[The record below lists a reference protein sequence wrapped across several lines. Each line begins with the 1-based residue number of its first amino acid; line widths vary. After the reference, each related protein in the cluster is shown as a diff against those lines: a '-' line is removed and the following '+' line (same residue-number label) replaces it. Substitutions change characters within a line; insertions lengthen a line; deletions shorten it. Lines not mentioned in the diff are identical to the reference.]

1 MSARKKYRDFVESDE
16 EILPDKVCFGKSR
29 GYVGLTCPHCKVKFT
44 SIPTEN
50 VASSKASKCKAHL
63 AKCPA
68 YECPSCDEDEPPT
81 TKSTALVVHDK
92 CIAEREV
99 LKQEKSTLEQ
109 KLDAM
114 TQQLSASREEAK
126 QEREEARQ
134 QQEREREQARQSQDN
149 LTSAI
154 NGVKSQLD
162 RWEGGL
168 VAAMEC
174 EFKFVRPITAETI
187 PIQMRSRESQLALK
201 YSKSDEVEAV
211 NRERMLTQLST
222 KDKQISNLQRENNG
236 LRSNLKSLDN
246 KLKDALAEKETMVTR
261 AVMKEKVM
269 CAETES
275 KRRYVDLKKQSITIH
290 NNQNVTIEKLE
301 AENAKLKA
309 DNAKLKGML
318 RKRPIPGSE
327 EETRALCKRPAI
339 GGTQA
344 QKGSTDLAAKV

>member
-1 MSARKKYRDFVESDE
+1 MPNPK
-16 EILPDKVCFGKSR
+16 
-29 GYVGLTCPHCKVKFT
+29 KFT
-44 SIPTEN
+44 DFIESGPVSRKRNHYPYTECDHILLKCPRCDDEFAAIPQDSF
-50 VASSKASKCKAHL
+50 ASNRTARIKSHL

-68 YECPSCDEDEPPT
+68 YECSSCDEDAPPAP
-81 TKSTALVVHDK
+81 KSTALVAHDQ
-92 CIAEREV
+92 CIAERNV
-99 LKQEKSTLEQ
+99 LKQEKSSLEE

-126 QEREEARQ
+126 REREEARQ
-134 QQEREREQARQSQDN
+134 SQNN

-168 VAAMEC
+168 VSAMEC
-174 EFKFVRPITAETI
+174 EFKLVRPITAETI

-222 KDKQISNLQRENNG
+222 KDKQISNMQRENNG

-246 KLKDALAEKETMVTR
+246 KLKDALAAKETMVTR

>member
-114 TQQLSASREEAK
+114 TQELSASREEAK
-126 QEREEARQ
+126 QER
-134 QQEREREQARQSQDN
+134 EREREQARQSQDN
-149 LTSAI
+149 LTTAI
-154 NGVKSQLD
+154 NGVKAQLD
-162 RWEGGL
+162 RWESGL
-168 VAAMEC
+168 VSAMEC
-174 EFKFVRPITAETI
+174 EFKLVRPITAETI
-187 PIQMRSRESQLALK
+187 PIQMRSRDSQLALQ
-201 YSKSDEVEAV
+201 YSKSHEATETDK
-211 NRERMLTQLST
+211 ERMETEFSA
-222 KDKQISNLQRENNG
+222 KDKEIGNLRKEMERLRSQNAG
-236 LRSNLKSLDN
+236 LRSQLVSLDT
-246 KLKDALAEKETMVTR
+246 KYKDSLAEKETMVTR

-269 CAETES
+269 RAETES
-275 KRRYVDLKKQSITIH
+275 KRKYVDLKKQSIVIH
-290 NNQNVTIEKLE
+290 NEQNAVIEKLK
-301 AENAKLKA
+301 AENAKLKSA
-309 DNAKLKGML
+309 L
-318 RKRPIPGSE
+318 RKRPVPGTDA
-327 EETRALCKRPAI
+327 ETKALSKRPML
-339 GGTQA
+339 GNPKSQ
-344 QKGSTDLAAKV
+344 V

>member
-1 MSARKKYRDFVESDE
+1 MPNPK
-16 EILPDKVCFGKSR
+16 
-29 GYVGLTCPHCKVKFT
+29 KFT
-44 SIPTEN
+44 DFIESGPVSRKRNHYPYTECDHILLKCPRCDDEFAAIPQDSF
-50 VASSKASKCKAHL
+50 ASNRTARIKSHL

-68 YECPSCDEDEPPT
+68 YECSSCDEDAPPAP
-81 TKSTALVVHDK
+81 KSTALVAHDQ
-92 CIAEREV
+92 CIAERNV
-99 LKQEKSTLEQ
+99 LKQEKSSLEE

-126 QEREEARQ
+126 REREEARQ
-134 QQEREREQARQSQDN
+134 SQNN

-168 VAAMEC
+168 VSAMEC
-174 EFKFVRPITAETI
+174 EFKLVRPITAETI

-222 KDKQISNLQRENNG
+222 KDKQLSNLQVQNARLQGENDG

-269 CAETES
+269 RAETES
-275 KRRYVDLKKQSITIH
+275 KRKYVDLKKQSIVIH
-290 NNQNVTIEKLE
+290 NEQNAVIEKLK
-301 AENAKLKA
+301 AENAKLKSA
-309 DNAKLKGML
+309 L
-318 RKRPIPGSE
+318 RKRPVPGTDA
-327 EETRALCKRPAI
+327 ETKALSKRPML
-339 GGTQA
+339 GNPKSQ
-344 QKGSTDLAAKV
+344 V

>member
-1 MSARKKYRDFVESDE
+1 MPAAKYADFVLSEP
-16 EILPDKVCFGKSR
+16 ISR
-29 GYVGLTCPHCKVKFT
+29 NDRSKLNERLYQAIKCPHCKDEFAH
-44 SIPTEN
+44 IPTERVQN
-50 VASSKASKCKAHL
+50 GKAGYCKAHL
-63 AKCPA
+63 AKCPS
-68 YECPSCDEDEPPT
+68 YECPSCDEEEVQVASA
-81 TKSTALVVHDK
+81 STAIVVHDDR
-92 CIAEREV
+92 IAREQT

-114 TQQLSASREEAK
+114 TQELSASREEAK

-187 PIQMRSRESQLALK
+187 PIQMRSRDSQLALK